1 MVPPFF
7 ITPFCSSIRWIRGF
21 SQSALNSLEKAS
33 LSPQT
38 FLPYSTTAI
47 CIPRQIPKKG
57 TFLVRANSIA
67 LIFPSVP
74 RSPNPPGTRIPS
86 TSVKATS
93 TPSCSIFSDYGNL
106 HFAMGRLPEF
116 LNHALPGGKIR
127 RFCPDIELLHDLIV
141 QTLLV
146 QRLRDGI
153 NVICVRRGDN
163 RFLVDIAEERDL
175 AFKLP
180 RHLLF
185 AAAEEDIGLDAYLLK
200 LLHGV
205 LRRLALQLAGGLDVR
220 DERQMDV

>member
-1 MVPPFF
+1 M
-7 ITPFCSSIRWIRGF
+7 
-21 SQSALNSLEKAS
+21 N
-33 LSPQT
+33 
-38 FLPYSTTAI
+38 
-47 CIPRQIPKKG
+47 
-57 TFLVRANSIA
+57 
-67 LIFPSVP
+67 IF
-74 RSPNPPGTRIPS
+74 
-86 TSVKATS
+86 A
-93 TPSCSIFSDYGNL
+93 DYGNL
-106 HFAMGRLPEF
+106 HFAMGRLPELF
-116 LNHALPGGKIR
+116 NHALPGGKIR

-146 QRLRDGI
+146 QRLWDGI
-153 NVICVRRGDN
+153 DVIRVRRGDN

-220 DERQMDV
+220 DERQMDVEDVAVSAVALELPYRFQKREEIGRAHV